1 MRTGLRTY
9 AIIALTG
16 IGLAACAGAP
26 DSVQAAAETS
36 ATTGDLELRASG
48 SGNWDIAC
56 VAVTGRGEANAS
68 VKGRGSTS
76 TDMLFVRDVSTAA
89 CTYQTGA
96 SPVTLKL
103 MEEGLT
109 CPFGAFESGICQT
122 ILPAETSGTLQF
134 SVK

>member
-26 DSVQAAAETS
+26 DPVQAPAETS

-48 SGNWDIAC
+48 SGNWDIDC

-68 VKGRGSTS
+68 
-76 TDMLFVRDVSTAA
+76 VRDVSTAA

>member
-9 AIIALTG
+9 AIIALASM
-16 IGLAACAGAP
+16 GLGACAGAP
-26 DSVQAAAETS
+26 DSVRATGGTS

-48 SGNWDIAC
+48 GGNWDIEC

-76 TDMLFVRDVSTAA
+76 TDMLFVRDVSSAA
-89 CTYQTGA
+89 CTYQTGN

-103 MEEGLT
+103 MEEGVA

-122 ILPAETSGTLQF
+122 IFPAETSGTLQF

>member
-9 AIIALTG
+9 ATIALAG
-16 IGLAACAGAP
+16 MGLAACAGAP
-26 DSVQAAAETS
+26 DSVRAPADTS

-48 SGNWDIAC
+48 SGNWDIDC

-76 TDMLFVRDVSTAA
+76 TDMLFVRDVSNAA

-103 MEEGLT
+103 MEEGLA

-122 ILPAETSGTLQF
+122 ILPAEMSGTLQF

>member
-1 MRTGLRTY
+1 MECEKRRNGRLIVSTDG
-9 AIIALTG
+9 
-16 IGLAACAGAP
+16 AGQYGQH
-26 DSVQAAAETS
+26 SM
-36 ATTGDLELRASG
+36 LRASG
-48 SGNWDIAC
+48 SGNWDIDC
-56 VAVTGRGEANAS
+56 VAVTGRGEADAS